1 MKEIILK
8 ESTASSKRPTG
19 IILNV
24 DSAVA
29 GRIDS
34 GSKMTIR
41 CGTKNVIRINTPR
54 KKPFELE
61 LAEWEQMTLDLYRV
75 MSSSRTQAR
84 HVTTIG
90 TCCRM
95 VPKKEAKQHRPI
107 SLSDFA
113 EQEDTSK
120 GGVPPVNRGKEPSLE
135 STFRRERVTSS
146 DDQRVERKV
155 SSKTEF
161 SSAQT
166 TGGITEIPVASRP
179 KARSKTR
186 ELAPEIHRERTVSS
200 EGSKTRN
207 LAPELHRKR
216 TLSSEGSKTRNLA
229 PETQRTVSSE
239 GSKTRNLAPETQQT
253 VSSEGSKTRNL
264 APEIH
269 RERTVSSEGSKIR
282 SLAPELHRKR
292 TLSSEGSKT
301 RNLAPETQRTV
312 SSEGSKTRNLAPG
325 IHRERT
331 VSSEGCK
338 TRNLAPEVHRERTA
352 SSEGHVVKRKVPS
365 DAEGRSK
372 ERKASARTK
381 AAPSSSSLKQSI
393 KDVPGIVIQRTTSME
408 AQTTKRK
415 VSPNVASNSRAN
427 RLTGG
432 VKSSG
437 PSVNSA
443 PPSGTP
449 ESTPERVINLE
460 LVKLSERPAVKR
472 KASAT
477 SESRH
482 KEKKLGK
489 LVPSSC
495 SPDPSP
501 KMRKLSSNTS
511 SGAHKPIPASSN
523 SSPPWQ
529 KMSIPE
535 LKAYTQKLQQKAD
548 EVEHELNTLCAR
560 DEEFQSRLDEI
571 MLSDAALQYDE
582 LGEMFPEM
590 KEPDALFERWD
601 NCLARR
607 EALASEGE
615 AIKVFLMERN
625 RKMRARIGI

>member
-29 GRIDS
+29 ERIDS

-61 LAEWEQMTLDLYRV
+61 LAEWEQMTLDLYRL
-75 MSSSRTQAR
+75 MSSPTQAR

-90 TCCRM
+90 TCCRI
-95 VPKKEAKQHRPI
+95 VTKKEAKQRRPI

-113 EQEDTSK
+113 EQQNISK
-120 GGVPPVNRGKEPSLE
+120 EGENKTHVPPVKGGKEPSLE
-135 STFRRERVTSS
+135 STFRRERVTST
-146 DDQRVERKV
+146 DDQPVKRKV
-155 SSKTEF
+155 SSKTELP
-161 SSAQT
+161 SARAT
-166 TGGITEIPVASRP
+166 VAGGITETPVASRP
-179 KARSKTR
+179 KARSKT
-186 ELAPEIHRERTVSS
+186 L
-200 EGSKTRN
+200 
-207 LAPELHRKR
+207 
-216 TLSSEGSKTRNLA
+216 
-229 PETQRTVSSE
+229 
-239 GSKTRNLAPETQQT
+239 
-253 VSSEGSKTRNL
+253 NL

-269 RERTVSSEGSKIR
+269 RERTV
-282 SLAPELHRKR
+282 
-292 TLSSEGSKT
+292 
-301 RNLAPETQRTV
+301 
-312 SSEGSKTRNLAPG
+312 
-325 IHRERT
+325 
-331 VSSEGCK
+331 
-338 TRNLAPEVHRERTA
+338 

-393 KDVPGIVIQRTTSME
+393 KDVPDISIQRITSIE
-408 AQTTKRK
+408 AQTIKRK
-415 VSPNVASNSRAN
+415 VPSNAASNSRAN
-427 RLTGG
+427 RLTGTI
-432 VKSSG
+432 KSAA

-449 ESTPERVINLE
+449 ESTPERVINPE
-460 LVKLSERPAVKR
+460 LVKLSERPPVKR

-477 SESRH
+477 SESRS

-501 KMRKLSSNTS
+501 KMRKSSSNAAS
-511 SGAHKPIPASSN
+511 DAHKPISTSSN
-523 SSPPWQ
+523 SSSRWRQ
-529 KMSIPE
+529 MSIPE
-535 LKAYTQKLQQKAD
+535 LKAYTQRLQQKAD

-571 MLSDAALQYDE
+571 MLSDAPLQYDE
-582 LGEMFPEM
+582 LGEIFPEM

-601 NCLARR
+601 DCLARR

-615 AIKVFLMERN
+615 AIKGFLMERN